1 MAVHSFHLTGPK
13 TKTNASMKHFWWFFV
28 WLINI
33 MTTVTKKFILSN
45 DCNFKKYLNNYH
57 TLIEE
62 HSLNWDLKLLN
73 IHANM
78 IIFLNT
84 IILFHQNNPTYQ
96 YTGGTSNT
104 DNGRKTY
111 NFLLAV
117 LDYVLCYLVNF
128 VTMVL
133 KLPAQFCV
141 VKDDVWK
148 QP

>member
-1 MAVHSFHLTGPK
+1 MEIHLFLSRQLRNNMCKDQKNKETDQSDNCSK
-13 TKTNASMKHFWWFFV
+13 SV
-28 WLINI
+28 Y
-33 MTTVTKKFILSN
+33 KKSE
-45 DCNFKKYLNNYH
+45 D
-57 TLIEE
+57 
-62 HSLNWDLKLLN
+62 
-73 IHANM
+73 
-78 IIFLNT
+78 
-84 IILFHQNNPTYQ
+84 
-96 YTGGTSNT
+96 NT

-117 LDYVLCYLVNF
+117 LDDVLRYLVNF